1 VLALPLTL
9 AASAATFLAFLFLS
23 TSRSI
28 KISCLA
34 WDAHERGRRGRRT
47 EQGREGAGPGKG
59 ARKRGQGRGE
69 ESQRQGEVGKER
81 GDMR

>member
-1 VLALPLTL
+1 MPTRQRQGGARRDMRERLLSSDSVVLALPLTL
-9 AASAATFLAFLFLS
+9 AASAATFLAFLVLS

-47 EQGREGAGPGKG
+47 EPGREGG
-59 ARKRGQGRGE
+59 
-69 ESQRQGEVGKER
+69 
-81 GDMR
+81 